1 VCWLLGVV
9 LRAIFNSYKDSC
21 QHLLEAAVYSCGS
34 LAFAFLPD
42 SLSTLKV
49 TYLPFL
55 LCGYVPVEMCTLAFV
70 LPCISLKFG

>member
-1 VCWLLGVV
+1 ME

-21 QHLLEAAVYSCGS
+21 QHLLEAAVHSCGC

-42 SLSTLKV
+42 SLSTLKA

-55 LCGYVPVEMCTLAFV
+55 PCGCVYVPAEMCVLACV
-70 LPCISLKFG
+70 LLHEFG